1 MPKRFRFFFSNT
13 VTKYIFGV
21 IKEILQ
27 ICALLKVAIKLITTL
42 NGFYR
47 FLDAFISEFAVILPR
62 KVPGLYGAL
71 T

>member
-1 MPKRFRFFFSNT
+1 MPKRFFFLILSRNIF
-13 VTKYIFGV
+13 FGV
-21 IKEILQ
+21 IKVILQ

-47 FLDAFISEFAVILPR
+47 FLDAFISEFSVIPPR
-62 KVPGLYGAL
+62 KVPGLYGVL